1 MNKLPIVILMG
12 LALMGVSC
20 KETTKGMKGDVVVQE
35 SHSSENTKEKKYVL
49 NKNSISFEDKKVMPK
64 VFDAYQMITED
75 LVNSDFKTA
84 QRHVADLL
92 QAVGD
97 SKEEKWSRVEEVANK
112 LADVNNLET
121 FRVGFFDL
129 TRVLETPFK
138 EGISGGNIY
147 MQYCPMAFNNKGAYW
162 FSSDKEIMNPYFG
175 DEMLNCG
182 GVKEIFKSE

>member
-12 LALMGVSC
+12 LALIGVSC
-20 KETTKGMKGDVVVQE
+20 NETTKEMKGDVVVEE
-35 SHSSENTKEKKYVL
+35 SHKSENTNERKYVL
-49 NKNSISFEDKKVMPK
+49 SKKAISFEDKMVMPK

-75 LVNSDFKTA
+75 LVNTDFKNA
-84 QRHVADLL
+84 NKHVADLL

-97 SKEEKWSRVEEVANK
+97 SKEAKWNRVEEVANT
-112 LADVNNLET
+112 LADANNIET

-129 TRVLETPFK
+129 TRVLETPLK
-138 EGISGGNIY
+138 EELVEGEIY

-182 GVKEIFKSE
+182 GVKETFKSK